1 MAGRERS
8 RVEWLH
14 HKCTCSS
21 TCFCKKGKQWLLERE
36 GEGGLVALAWRWQE
50 MEKVVQDACSYSKK
64 MFVAPLP
71 FHLSLIKPSLRRG
84 QVKRCPGPWVEIGLT
99 SWIVYTSIHTYGCIV
114 YNIHIRW
121 YAARCQCAQICIVSN
136 IMTLCPPTCWS
147 RLIHLFEYGFTKS
160 GTKYT
165 QRLLETNLSVFEN
178 TNMEQ
183 GEWITTVFDHISFFL
198 AVPRQL
204 YRWPCHEGPPTK

>member
-8 RVEWLH
+8 RVKLLH

-21 TCFCKKGKQWLLERE
+21 TCFCKKGKQWLERE

-99 SWIVYTSIHTYGCIV
+99 SWIVYTSIHTYIRMYSIQYTYTVVCGKMSVRPNMHSLKYNDIV
-114 YNIHIRW
+114 PADVLVKANTPIWIRIHKKRHK
-121 YAARCQCAQICIVSN
+121 
-136 IMTLCPPTCWS
+136 
-147 RLIHLFEYGFTKS
+147 IHSEAPW
-160 GTKYT
+160 
-165 QRLLETNLSVFEN
+165 N
-178 TNMEQ
+178 
-183 GEWITTVFDHISFFL
+183 
-198 AVPRQL
+198 
-204 YRWPCHEGPPTK
+204 